1 MAYILQSPAQAPH
14 ITISRPLTQSF
25 SSLIVPG
32 NNLASDR
39 KWKSIWWPDRVQEW
53 LCCGR
58 GGMPE
63 LFLWSYFTEFGRIWD
78 LGVSLRSCRSP
89 KEEKPKSFC
98 QKQKLQS
105 TLSIFIHRSAKH
117 SFSQFIRD
125 AISVLKW
132 KSIGGLRS
140 KEASIFW
147 KQTNPVF
154 CWTQNLAQY
163 RLIRTIRN
171 LKFTRAD
178 YCF

>member
-32 NNLASDR
+32 QISPRTESENLSDDQTEFR
-39 KWKSIWWPDRVQEW
+39 SD
-53 LCCGR
+53 CAAA

-154 CWTQNLAQY
+154 CWTQNLAQ
-163 RLIRTIRN
+163 
-171 LKFTRAD
+171 
-178 YCF
+178 